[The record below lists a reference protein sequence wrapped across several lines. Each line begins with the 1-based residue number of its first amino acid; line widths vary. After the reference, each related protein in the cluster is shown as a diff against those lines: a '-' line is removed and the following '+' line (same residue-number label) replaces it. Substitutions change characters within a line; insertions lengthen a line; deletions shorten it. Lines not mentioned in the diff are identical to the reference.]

1 MPRST
6 VISSLPTTSRQRGG
20 FILTLRPHAR
30 TVLCCA
36 LLGGVVLGCVWLVGC
51 GQAPQSAQSA
61 ANVVADG
68 VNKSA
73 GVAVTKSA
81 PPEMV
86 TLQNLSDIA
95 NLPVIDSAKPDT
107 LTMVTSISNAVAIP
121 VHVSVGDAPDSQTVT
136 VIAPMGHRAE
146 IIAATNAMLDAMSQ
160 GMQTDNADV
169 AFVQSMLAH
178 HNAALQLAQIEL
190 KYGRDEQLRKLAE
203 DSLIAQSNEIRWLQN
218 WLKYNAST
226 GKPTATPATLAKEP
240 SYTESLKQMYQ
251 QMLSASAIDDPDEAF
266 RQTLIPH
273 HKGAMAMAQIELKYG
288 KDDKIRQFA
297 DRTIETQQAEIN
309 ALRHWIPSA
318 NPTTQPLQPVSADN
332 PANLASN
339 NAPLWTQVNAG
350 F

>member
-1 MPRST
+1 MAILILPNPLPRRGVLMPTQQPNTR
-6 VISSLPTTSRQRGG
+6 
-20 FILTLRPHAR
+20 
-30 TVLCCA
+30 A
-36 LLGGVVLGCVWLVGC
+36 LLCLALFGGVVLGCVLLVGC

-61 ANVVADG
+61 TNVMENSVNNNADTLRTTLA
-68 VNKSA
+68 KSA
-73 GVAVTKSA
+73 Q
-81 PPEMV
+81 PEVV

-95 NLPVIDSAKPDT
+95 NLPVIDSVQPDT

-146 IIAATNAMLDAMSQ
+146 TIAATNAMLDAMSQ

-178 HNAALQLAQIEL
+178 QNAALQLAQIEL

-203 DSLIAQSNEIRWLQN
+203 DSLFTRSNEIRWLQN
-218 WLKYNAST
+218 WLAHNVNT
-226 GKPTATPATLAKEP
+226 GKPTTMPATLAKEP

-266 RQTLIPH
+266 RQAMIPH

-309 ALRHWIPSA
+309 TLRNWTPIA
-318 NPTTQPLQPVSADN
+318 DQTARVSSDIASTSF
-332 PANLASN
+332 ASN
-339 NAPLWTQVNAG
+339 DAPLWTQTHAG